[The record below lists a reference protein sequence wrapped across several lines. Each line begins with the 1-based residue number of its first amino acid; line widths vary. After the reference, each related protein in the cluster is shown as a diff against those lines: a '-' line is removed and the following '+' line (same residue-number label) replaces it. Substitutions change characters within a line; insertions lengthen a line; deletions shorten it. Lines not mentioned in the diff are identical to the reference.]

1 MINSKELADE
11 AKNTILEVLEK
22 TLDAIE
28 TAAVAIRDDALDIRD
43 DAAPRDMLDNEVCQ
57 ADDCIN
63 AAINVYISGVG
74 YVCAAHAKEISE
86 EQRLNQHEDIMLAE
100 ELESLVEVMEP
111 IVNTIHKIHR
121 KIKHGI

>member
-11 AKNTILEVLEK
+11 AKNSILEVLEK
-22 TLDAIE
+22 TMDAIE
-28 TAAVAIRDDALDIRD
+28 TAAVAIRDDALDIRED
-43 DAAPRDMLDNEVCQ
+43 CAPRERLDNEVCQ
-57 ADDCIN
+57 TDDCIN
-63 AAINVYISGVG
+63 GAADIYIGGIG
-74 YVCAAHAKEISE
+74 YVCAAHGKEFGE

-100 ELESLVEVMEP
+100 ELESLIEVMEP